1 MRLSAYPPGYAD
13 LATFVQCA
21 QAAGAWTAAAIAL
34 VEVITFM
41 VFLVPKA
48 YNSIKEKGERAERE
62 RMLAAM
68 REAMRDAGVDD
79 ETRRR
84 VEDDI
89 ARRRRNGR

>member
-1 MRLSAYPPGYAD
+1 MCQHD
-13 LATFVQCA
+13 LGTFVQCA

-62 RMLAAM
+62 RTLAAL
-68 REAMRDAGVDD
+68 REAGVDE

-84 VEDDI
+84 VED
-89 ARRRRNGR
+89 ALERSARRNGR